1 MEDWKMKQLYTITAD
16 EIDAISDPPPPK
28 IRVFAAC
35 HRQHTPY
42 ATTLIG
48 VARSAQLKIDS
59 FLRTF
64 PPGRFNI
71 RVDAGPY
78 WPALSGYELED

>member
-1 MEDWKMKQLYTITAD
+1 MKQLYTITAD
-16 EIDAISDPPPPK
+16 EIDAISDAPPPK